1 MDVID
6 PAKLGAD
13 ATAQVTKDVSFFEKN
28 PKATAIGSAIA
39 GALLVIG
46 LQIAAHYFF

>member
-6 PAKLGAD
+6 PSKLGTD
-13 ATAQVTKDVSFFEKN
+13 VATQVTKDVSFFEKN

-46 LQIAAHYFF
+46 LQFAVHYFF